1 MLRTVRVRKARQD
14 EAAVVARL
22 LHESSPQI
30 YDRFAGNRDR
40 AVAIIERAFDKP
52 GNVASCE
59 IVWIAEHHGQ
69 PAAAM
74 AAFPV
79 AEGPARAREFIR
91 IALRR
96 VPFWLWPR
104 TLRLYSAGTHAAR
117 ESSLYIDALATD
129 PGLRRRGAARALLAE
144 ADREAR
150 RHALR
155 AVTLDTT
162 LDNDVARALYAN
174 AGFDE
179 VAYRAASRALPAFVA
194 LVRPVDR

>member
-1 MLRTVRVRKARQD
+1 MRVRKARKD
-14 EAAVVARL
+14 DAAVVARL

-30 YDRFAGNRDR
+30 YDRFAGNPDR
-40 AVAIIERAFDKP
+40 AVAIIEEAFAEP
-52 GNVASCE
+52 GNVASRE
-59 IVWIAEHHGQ
+59 VVWLAELDGR

-74 AAFPV
+74 AAFPI
-79 AEGPARAREFIR
+79 AEGPVRARAFVRL
-91 IALRR
+91 ALRR

-104 TLRLYSAGTHAAR
+104 TLRLYSAGTRAAR
-117 ESSLYIDALATD
+117 EDSLYIDALATD
-129 PGLRRRGAARALLAE
+129 PALRRRGAASALLGE

-150 RHALR
+150 ERSLR

-162 LDNDVARALYAN
+162 LDNEMARALYAH

-179 VAYRAASRALPAFVA
+179 VAYRAASRSLPGFVA